1 MRVTTALSQ
10 DVMTLGV
17 GVLAETRQLSREST
31 TGGNLHEELSKNY
44 TNTHLRINF
53 STCFIRKSS
62 ENGRTAEVRECRRID
77 WHAINVLGRVQGH
90 FYIQTYAFS
99 YE

>member
-31 TGGNLHEELSKNY
+31 TGGNLHE
-44 TNTHLRINF
+44 
-53 STCFIRKSS
+53 
-62 ENGRTAEVRECRRID
+62 
-77 WHAINVLGRVQGH
+77 
-90 FYIQTYAFS
+90 
-99 YE
+99 